1 MTTQIDILIYG
12 IVYIMVSL
20 VMGLLTLFIFFKA
33 FNLVTRGIDDVQEIK
48 NNNVSVALVNSAVVV
63 SVALFIS
70 EAAEAA
76 MEAFK
81 NTVFSY
87 ASVATLQ
94 YQLTIFGIMVVHFAL
109 AAVIAFAVL
118 WLAVMIFIRLTRS
131 IDEFAEIKKNNHAV
145 GIFLSAFIISIALII
160 KPGVGKLLKGIVPF
174 PEVSS
179 SPRVS
184 TLVPM
189 IKEKKCE
196 ENSPDVYDI

>member
-1 MTTQIDILIYG
+1 
-12 IVYIMVSL
+12 
-20 VMGLLTLFIFFKA
+20 
-33 FNLVTRGIDDVQEIK
+33 
-48 NNNVSVALVNSAVVV
+48 
-63 SVALFIS
+63 
-70 EAAEAA
+70 
-76 MEAFK
+76 
-81 NTVFSY
+81 
-87 ASVATLQ
+87 
-94 YQLTIFGIMVVHFAL
+94 
-109 AAVIAFAVL
+109 
-118 WLAVMIFIRLTRS
+118 MIFIRLTRS